1 MTFRS
6 LVATAAALL
15 VGAAWADS
23 ASRNSYNASASPS
36 AQASSSHDSRMAAS
50 IAADASSASAASGTV
65 PSSCIG
71 LMGSERSHCME
82 TFGATSGQR

>member
-1 MTFRS
+1 
-6 LVATAAALL
+6 
-15 VGAAWADS
+15 
-23 ASRNSYNASASPS
+23 
-36 AQASSSHDSRMAAS
+36 MAAS